1 MDIGAEHRLALRR
14 MCYDILQQM
23 PRWDWDDYFRR
34 IQARGYRYFRRYDSA
49 GHQLG
54 YTIFYGNAAIPAS
67 EIARGLTYGKIEAT
81 WRSLHP
87 ESQQLSTADHP
98 IQKPRPSFHAN
109 HVRYTLPIS
118 SNSYAADIKYI
129 VVVPKSVDDIIHRE
143 VYIPHPEEYQDEI
156 DVIIPTVDDVARV
169 AVALFLGYLD
179 AATAMSASCG
189 GGGGNTT
196 GWGRDKDDDDERW
209 ARRCALMASR
219 LCKPAHRPKQ
229 KRGGYRR

>member
-1 MDIGAEHRLALRR
+1 MQLKQSMDIGAEHRLALRR

-87 ESQQLSTADHP
+87 ESQQRSYADHP

-109 HVRYTLPIS
+109 HVRY
-118 SNSYAADIKYI
+118 
-129 VVVPKSVDDIIHRE
+129 
-143 VYIPHPEEYQDEI
+143 IPC
-156 DVIIPTVDDVARV
+156 R
-169 AVALFLGYLD
+169 
-179 AATAMSASCG
+179 
-189 GGGGNTT
+189 
-196 GWGRDKDDDDERW
+196 
-209 ARRCALMASR
+209 
-219 LCKPAHRPKQ
+219 
-229 KRGGYRR
+229 

>member
-1 MDIGAEHRLALRR
+1 MARFPLDTLPVAMQQAIRDAEYVTSHGLLSNPVMMVSPSAQEILDEFRQHRLALRR

-34 IQARGYRYFRRYDSA
+34 IQARGYRYFRQYDSA
-49 GHQLG
+49 GHQRG

-87 ESQQLSTADHP
+87 ESQQRSYADHP

-118 SNSYAADIKYI
+118 NNSYAAI
-129 VVVPKSVDDIIHRE
+129 E
-143 VYIPHPEEYQDEI
+143 
-156 DVIIPTVDDVARV
+156 
-169 AVALFLGYLD
+169 
-179 AATAMSASCG
+179 
-189 GGGGNTT
+189 
-196 GWGRDKDDDDERW
+196 
-209 ARRCALMASR
+209 
-219 LCKPAHRPKQ
+219 
-229 KRGGYRR
+229 

>member
-1 MDIGAEHRLALRR
+1 M
-14 MCYDILQQM
+14 
-23 PRWDWDDYFRR
+23 
-34 IQARGYRYFRRYDSA
+34 
-49 GHQLG
+49 
-54 YTIFYGNAAIPAS
+54 
-67 EIARGLTYGKIEAT
+67 
-81 WRSLHP
+81 
-87 ESQQLSTADHP
+87 
-98 IQKPRPSFHAN
+98 
-109 HVRYTLPIS
+109 
-118 SNSYAADIKYI
+118 
-129 VVVPKSVDDIIHRE
+129 VPKSVDDIIHRE

-196 GWGRDKDDDDERW
+196 GWGQDKDDDNERW

-229 KRGGYRR
+229 KRGGFRR